1 MTLLRE
7 SCLYQIW
14 LALLSIYS
22 TSAVHRFLTAAGAWC
37 THQIDSSL
45 VLSVL
50 CREGVVARAWPES
63 ALCRGLTWLINLP
76 GNLLHRLYTTFQ
88 LTFED
93 SFFAR
98 LAFSLGESTAIAQ
111 SWTIMLLWVIPF
123 SRWNNAYSLMG
134 FAAMLILFYAGAMH
148 REKFRLD
155 VANIGFYP
163 VLLFGAV
170 FLAVAFSYVPSES
183 LRFLFYHVSAA
194 LCVLVTV
201 SAVRSAEDLKRL
213 AAGGGGRGE
222 RGAG

>member
-37 THQIDSSL
+37 NHQIDSSL

-123 SRWNNAYSLMG
+123 SYWNNAYSLS
-134 FAAMLILFYAGAMH
+134 
-148 REKFRLD
+148 
-155 VANIGFYP
+155 NNQ
-163 VLLFGAV
+163 
-170 FLAVAFSYVPSES
+170 
-183 LRFLFYHVSAA
+183 
-194 LCVLVTV
+194 
-201 SAVRSAEDLKRL
+201 
-213 AAGGGGRGE
+213 
-222 RGAG
+222 

>member
-37 THQIDSSL
+37 NHQIDSSL

-63 ALCRGLTWLINLP
+63 ALCRGLTCLINLP

-98 LAFSLGESTAIAQ
+98 LAFSLGES
-111 SWTIMLLWVIPF
+111 
-123 SRWNNAYSLMG
+123 
-134 FAAMLILFYAGAMH
+134 
-148 REKFRLD
+148 D
-155 VANIGFYP
+155 CP
-163 VLLFGAV
+163 VLGDHAAV
-170 FLAVAFSYVPSES
+170 GDS
-183 LRFLFYHVSAA
+183 LLLLEQRI
-194 LCVLVTV
+194 
-201 SAVRSAEDLKRL
+201 
-213 AAGGGGRGE
+213 
-222 RGAG
+222 

>member
-37 THQIDSSL
+37 NHQIDSSL

-123 SRWNNAYSLMG
+123 SYWNNAYSLIA
-134 FAAMLILFYAGAMH
+134 FAALLVWFHAGAMH
-148 REKFRLD
+148 RRDYRLD
-155 VANIGFYP
+155 LAGIGFYP
-163 VLLFGAV
+163 LVLFGAV
-170 FLAVAFSYVPSES
+170 FLGVLLSYAPSLS
-183 LRFLFYHVSAA
+183 FRFLFYHISAA

-201 SAVRSAEDLKRL
+201 SS
-213 AAGGGGRGE
+213 
-222 RGAG
+222 